1 MMFGVKAEEDKEYHT
16 FNGLSLFGRDSYIVP
31 SSKPSGN
38 DEIRNCVTIRH
49 TMDSQNVYAINDKDE
64 DGIMVQG
71 IMIPKQDLCTGFASI
86 GFMEKIKFNG
96 LTLSYENALKL
107 YIEQNSVTDD
117 YIAYLE
123 KSPHHEYHFS
133 RIVRAAKAM
142 QCRQACEQVN
152 AEVEAIRGSVI

>member
-71 IMIPKQDLCTGFASI
+71 IMEKI

-107 YIEQNSVTDD
+107 YIDQCSITDD
-117 YIAYLE
+117 YIAYFE